1 MKAKF
6 ILFICIWIFS
16 CLVLAQAQSSPVVTK
31 LTSLGLNS
39 LEKMKP
45 NGAYTISI
53 RQGNKWKEAGRLS
66 FDRFLRERE
75 IDLSGFTPMDDDQNL
90 IVRIN
95 QTGGGAAHIDSVF
108 IGNQPPKLLRNI
120 NTQQILKKL
129 SHRDMDV
136 IEATRKSFEMVFPTR
151 GTDKKLR
158 LTARVE
164 NRIIL
169 TTPFQFPQ
177 ANLYRSEGRLAKFY
191 RYKLGRNSVLP
202 DRVNPAEYIKTIGS
216 RPPFFKVFSPPIS
229 GHPPGFT
236 YGWVSNDKNNLYVT
250 LDFTSDNTCDGDKDY
265 AKVFIQVPKGI
276 KQYKITVDETKWGNS
291 YFTYTDKVSYQHKVY
306 NFVIPFSEF
315 DPTGKRDE
323 LKLAFAA
330 YGTSVAMTNPP
341 ALAFD
346 AQNNRYLLVYSVAV
360 PGVVGTAIYG
370 QLVNPDG
377 TPFGVEFLIA
387 DPPGAQ
393 INPQVAYGNLTCG
406 FLVVWQDGRNIPGE
420 AGWDIYARRVSLSG
434 TPVGSEI
441 AVSTHTGGQLNP
453 DVAYDS
459 RNQRFLVVWDDE
471 RDFISS
477 NIDIYG
483 QLVNSD
489 GTLFPTPAESELTI
503 YSGIHSQISP
513 AVAYDSLYSRFLVAY
528 NYGGIGIIAQMV
540 NDDGSLYGTPVTV
553 SDPADSDRENPA
565 VAYDSFN
572 HRFLVSWN
580 EWIVGTPTFFD
591 IFGQL
596 VDAGGQRYPLI
607 STPNF
612 LISFVP
618 EAQELPAV
626 AFNQLNR
633 YFLAIWNDNR
643 NFSSIVNPQVY
654 SQAVDSEGSLLF
666 TAMDENI
673 LVEDIPALGSVAP
686 ALAYNSLCNNFLAVW
701 SSWYPSSYPGL
712 YAAIIG
718 PPCPDLPSVTTT
730 AVTQITGNS
739 AVSGGHVTADG
750 GAEVTGRGVC
760 WNATGQPAL
769 SDSHTED
776 GSGTGIFSSL
786 INGLS
791 GDTVYHVRAYAT
803 NRMGTAYGNELTF
816 ETLPDLRMALTVSR
830 LTEGAW
836 IIHRDYGSLD
846 LMVENPQGV
855 VVDKFIIYRKANNG
869 SYNPVK
875 EFFQT
880 ELQNGLFHFND
891 QFLDSGIDYTY
902 KVVALDS
909 MGMVVGISN
918 DVTI

>member
-1 MKAKF
+1 MKVKI
-6 ILFICIWIFS
+6 ILFTCIWIFS
-16 CLVLAQAQSSPVVTK
+16 CLFSIQAQTPPVVTK
-31 LTSLGLNS
+31 LTSLELNS

-45 NGAYTISI
+45 NGEYVISVW
-53 RQGNKWKEAGRLS
+53 RSNHWEEAGRLGY
-66 FDRFLRERE
+66 DRFLRERE
-75 IDLSGFTPMDDDQNL
+75 IDLAGFSNNDQK
-90 IVRIN
+90 IVVRIK
-95 QTGGGAAHIDSVF
+95 QIGGGAAHIDSIFV
-108 IGNQPPKLLRNI
+108 GNQPPLQIRNSNI
-120 NTQQILKKL
+120 KHVLKKL

-136 IEATRKSFEMVFPTR
+136 IDATRKSFEMTFEASGMV
-151 GTDKKLR
+151 KKLR

-164 NRIIL
+164 NRTIPTI
-169 TTPFQFPQ
+169 PFQFPL
-177 ANLYRSEGRLAKFY
+177 ANLYRSGDRLVKFY
-191 RYKLGRNSVLP
+191 PYKLGRNALLP
-202 DRVNPAEYIKTIGS
+202 ERVNCAEYIKTIGS
-216 RPPFFKVFSPPIS
+216 QPPLFKVFSPPIS

-236 YGWVSNDKNNLYVT
+236 YGWVSNDKSNLYVT

-265 AKVFIQVPKGI
+265 AKVFIQIPKGI

-306 NFVIPFSEF
+306 DFVIPFSEF

-346 AQNNRYLLVYSVAV
+346 PQNNRYLLVYSAAV
-360 PGVVGTAIYG
+360 PGVVGSAIYG

-387 DPPGAQ
+387 DAPGSQ
-393 INPQVAYGNLTCG
+393 NYPRVAYGNLNSG

-420 AGWDIYARRVSLSG
+420 AGWDIYAQRVSLSG

-441 AVSTHTGGQLNP
+441 AVSTHTRGQLNP

-471 RDFISS
+471 RDYIISS
-477 NIDIYG
+477 PDIDIYG

-489 GTLFPTPAESELTI
+489 GTLFPTPTGSELAI
-503 YSGIHSQISP
+503 YSGIHTQINP

-528 NYGGIGIIAQMV
+528 DYGGLGVVTQMV

-553 SDPADSDRENPA
+553 SDPDDSDRENPA
-565 VAYDSFN
+565 VANDSLN

-580 EWIVGTPTFFD
+580 EWIMGTPSFFD

-596 VDAGGQRYPLI
+596 VGAGGQRYPSA

-612 LISFVP
+612 MISLVD
-618 EAQELPAV
+618 EAQQCPAV

-633 YFLAIWNDNR
+633 YFLAIWNDYR
-643 NFSSIVNPQVY
+643 NFSSIGYTQVFR
-654 SQAVDSEGSLLF
+654 QTVDSEGSLLF

-673 LVEDIPALGSVAP
+673 LVEDIPALGGVTP

-701 SSWYPSSYPGL
+701 SSWYPSNYPGF

-730 AVTQITGNS
+730 AVTQIAGNS

-750 GAEVTGRGVC
+750 GAEVTRRGVC
-760 WNATGQPAL
+760 WNATGQPTL

-786 INGLS
+786 ISGLS

-869 SYNPVK
+869 SYQPVK

-909 MGMVVGISN
+909 MGMVIGISN